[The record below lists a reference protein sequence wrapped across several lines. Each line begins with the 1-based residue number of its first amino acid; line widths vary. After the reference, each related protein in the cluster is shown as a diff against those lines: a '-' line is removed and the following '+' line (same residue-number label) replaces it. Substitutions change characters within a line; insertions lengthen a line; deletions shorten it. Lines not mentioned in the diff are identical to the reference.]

1 MKRDITSESFF
12 GRIMTALTLLILC
25 TVIFAI
31 VGIYFACADV
41 EIDSFLMIVLPIYG
55 AAVVMLLPHL
65 IYNLVLYKHF
75 KKLLKSSKVLYDN
88 LDEVT
93 DPSFY
98 ASIFLGGH
106 RVVIDGHYSR
116 SIYSYHAVNKL
127 TNKWV
132 EYILDGETVYLLNS
146 AED

>member
-1 MKRDITSESFF
+1 MKRDITSETFF
-12 GRIMTALTLLILC
+12 GRIMTFLTLFILC

-41 EIDSFLMIVLPIYG
+41 EIDNFLLVVLPIYG
-55 AAVVMLLPHL
+55 GAVAVLLPPL
-65 IYNLVLYKHF
+65 IFNSVLFARF
-75 KKLLKSSKVLYDN
+75 KKLLKSAEVLYAD

-93 DPSFY
+93 DASFF
-98 ASIFLGGH
+98 ASIFYGGH
-106 RVVIDGHYSR
+106 RVVINGLYSR
-116 SIYSYHAVNKL
+116 SIYSYYAVNKL

-132 EYILDGETVYLLNS
+132 EYIQDGETVYLLNC

>member
-12 GRIMTALTLLILC
+12 GRIMTALTFLILF

-41 EIDSFLMIVLPIYG
+41 EIDNFLLIVLPIYG
-55 AAVVMLLPHL
+55 AAVVIFLPHL
-65 IYNLVLYKHF
+65 IYNLVSYKRF
-75 KKLLKSSKVLYDN
+75 KKLLKSSKVLYDD
-88 LDEVT
+88 LEEVT
-93 DPSFY
+93 DASFY
-98 ASIFLGGH
+98 ASIFFGGH

-116 SIYSYHAVNKL
+116 SIYSYHLTYKLINKL
-127 TNKWV
+127 V
-132 EYILDGETVYLLNS
+132 AYIQDGETVYLLNS

>member
-1 MKRDITSESFF
+1 MKWDITSECYF
-12 GRIMTALTLLILC
+12 GRIMTALTFVVLF

-41 EIDSFLMIVLPIYG
+41 EIDNFLMIVVPIYG
-55 AAVVMLLPHL
+55 AATAIFLPQL
-65 IYNLVLYKHF
+65 IYNLVSYKHF

-88 LDEVT
+88 LYEVA

-98 ASIFLGGH
+98 ASILFGGH

-116 SIYSYHAVNKL
+116 SIYSYHLTYKLINKL
-127 TNKWV
+127 V
-132 EYILDGETVYLLNS
+132 AYIQDGETAYLLNS
-146 AED
+146 AEE

>member
-12 GRIMTALTLLILC
+12 GKIMTFLTLFILC

-41 EIDSFLMIVLPIYG
+41 EIDNFLLIVLPIYG
-55 AAVVMLLPHL
+55 AAMVIFLSPL
-65 IYNLVLYKHF
+65 IYNSVLYKRF
-75 KKLLKSSKVLYDN
+75 KRLLKSSKVLYDN
-88 LDEVT
+88 LDEVV
-93 DPSFY
+93 DASFY
-98 ASIFLGGH
+98 ASIFFGGH

-116 SIYSYHAVNKL
+116 SIYPYYSVNKL
-127 TNKWV
+127 TNKLV
-132 EYILDGETVYLLNS
+132 SYIQDGETVYLLNS